1 MKQIVCISTACYYPF
16 PTRKQNI
23 MQRLPESEILYFDP
37 PFTLL
42 APFKDKS
49 LWKKLFNFRKSQP
62 KPQSNITVYSLPPIL
77 PFFNKFKFINRINQK
92 ILSRF
97 INKKIKEHNFSS
109 PILWCYSPTS
119 CDIIDKI
126 PHSCTVYDCV
136 DRHSGYGG
144 LMNPAVVDEMEI
156 KLCSKSDAV
165 FCTAVGLHQRLFPHN
180 KNTFMIPNGANYELF
195 SKASEHI
202 EPCPKK
208 MQGIKH
214 PILGFV
220 GMLQDC
226 IDYDMIAALAEA
238 HPDYSIVF
246 IGKTLPGVDI
256 SALQKYDNIKI
267 LGLVEQ
273 SQLPYYISQ
282 FDICLNTFKK
292 GKLSKD
298 VSPLKFYEYLATGKP
313 IVSTPEPEQVLEYKD
328 IIEIADNNT
337 EFIEKCEKI
346 LSENNDNGKEQRM
359 LAGKD
364 ASWDSR
370 VAQIIEKLKQLNLW

>member
-23 MQRLPESEILYFDP
+23 MQRLPDSEILYFDP

-49 LWKKLFNFRKSQP
+49 LWRKLFNFKKNQP
-62 KPQSNITVYSLPPIL
+62 KPQPNITVYSTPPIL
-77 PFFNKFKFINRINQK
+77 PFFNKFRFINKINQK

-97 INKKIKEHNFSS
+97 INKKLKQHNFNS

-126 PHSCTVYDCV
+126 PHGCAIYDCV

-144 LMNPAVVDEMEI
+144 LMNPALVDAMEI
-156 KLCSKSDAV
+156 NLCKKSDVV
-165 FCTAVGLHQRLFPHN
+165 FCTAVGLHQRLSPHN

-195 SKASEHI
+195 SKANENSEH
-202 EPCPKK
+202 CPEKLE
-208 MQGIKH
+208 GIKH

-238 HPDYSIVF
+238 HPEYSIVF

-256 SALQKYDNIKI
+256 SILQKYSNIKI
-267 LGLVEQ
+267 LVLVEQ
-273 SQLPYYISQ
+273 SKLPEYISQ

-313 IVSTPEPEQVLEYKD
+313 IVSTPEPEQVLEYRD
-328 IIEIADNNT
+328 IIEIADNNA
-337 EFIEKCEKI
+337 EFIKKCEKI
-346 LSENNDNGKEQRM
+346 LAESNPSGKEQRM

-370 VAQIIEKLKQLNLW
+370 VSQIIEKLKQQNLW